1 MSKIAIIT
9 DSTASMPPNLLEK
22 YSVTCLPQ
30 VLIWDHT
37 TYRDLV
43 DIQPDA
49 FYQRLSTSKTM
60 PTTSQVSMQDFN
72 TAYKRLLDQGSEILC
87 ILISSKLS
95 GTIASAQQAKENFP
109 GAPIEIIDSLSTSLA
124 MSFQILSAAQAA
136 GRGASLKE
144 CAQSAKKVLD
154 KSGVLFAVDTL
165 EFLHRGGRIGGAA
178 RFLGTALGLK
188 PILEVRS
195 GKIEPVER
203 VRTQR
208 KSFERL
214 LDLVGERVAG
224 SPAPAFGVLDAN
236 APDSSKFLCDQIME
250 RFKVTE
256 VIASPISP
264 VLGTHTG
271 PGTVG
276 VAYYTGE

>member
-9 DSTASMPPNLLEK
+9 DSTASMPPHLLEK
-22 YSVTCLPQ
+22 YAVTCLPQ
-30 VLIWDHT
+30 VLIWDHS
-37 TYRDLV
+37 TYRDLI
-43 DIQPDA
+43 DIHPDA
-49 FYQRLSTSKTM
+49 FYQRLATSKTM

-72 TAYKRLLDQGSEILC
+72 SAYKRLLDAGNEILC
-87 ILISSKLS
+87 VLISSKLS
-95 GTIASAQQAKENFP
+95 GTIASAIQAKENFP
-109 GAPIEIIDSLSTSLA
+109 GAPIKIVDSLSTSLA
-124 MSFQILSAAQAA
+124 MSFQILSAARAA
-136 GRGASLKE
+136 EQGASLQE
-144 CAQSAKKVLD
+144 CAQTAEKVFE
-154 KSGVLFAVDTL
+154 KSGVFFAVDTL

-188 PILEVRS
+188 PILEVRN

-214 LDLVGERVAG
+214 LELIGERVAG
-224 SPAPAFGVLDAN
+224 STAPSFGVLDAN
-236 APDSSKFLCDQIME
+236 APEESKYLCDQLIQ
-250 RFKVTE
+250 RFHVTD
-256 VIASPISP
+256 VISSPISP

-276 VAYYTGE
+276 IAYYSGE